1 MIQIMKLKQSHKK
14 QTEINYKTQFPIN
27 LILKD
32 KIEKK
37 KKQLKSMEL
46 MWQACNPSYVIE
58 ITSYKINQNK
68 L

>member
-1 MIQIMKLKQSHKK
+1 MKLKQSHKK

-37 KKQLKSMEL
+37 KTTQVNGVNVASL
-46 MWQACNPSYVIE
+46 
-58 ITSYKINQNK
+58 
-68 L
+68 

>member
-1 MIQIMKLKQSHKK
+1 MKLKQSHKK

-37 KKQLKSMEL
+37 KKTTQ
-46 MWQACNPSYVIE
+46 
-58 ITSYKINQNK
+58 INGVNVAS

>member
-32 KIEKK
+32 KIKK
-37 KKQLKSMEL
+37 KKNNSSQWS
-46 MWQACNPSYVIE
+46 
-58 ITSYKINQNK
+58 
-68 L
+68 